1 MVSLTGTSQLI
12 AIPIIPYVFVTRENL
27 FKEISNER
35 CPFNTAY
42 AKTTPCMFH
51 LHNLNLM
58 TLIDNSEITSGKY
71 FLF

>member
-42 AKTTPCMFH
+42 AKTTPSYVSSSQSKSDDSDRQLRNNFW
-51 LHNLNLM
+51 
-58 TLIDNSEITSGKY
+58 
-71 FLF
+71 